1 MTRERFRPLTPYVIG
16 GLAGLALLAGAAL
29 PPVSASAEEGGRRL
43 PEAAM
48 TARETGQETGKDASK
63 GSGLRTA
70 TFAGGC
76 FWGVQGVFQH
86 VKGVKSAVS
95 GYAGGTRASARYD
108 EVGTGRTGHAEAVQV
123 TYDPAVVRYD
133 ELLQIFFSVALD
145 PTEVNRQG
153 PDTGP
158 QYRSALF
165 PADAEQAEVA
175 KAYIAQID
183 RAKLFSKPIATTIES
198 GAFYPAEAYHQDYMT
213 LHPSNSY
220 IVVNDAPKLRD
231 LKTLFP
237 ERANAQP
244 VLVGRPPA

>member
-1 MTRERFRPLTPYVIG
+1 MMRDRFRPLTPYLIG

-29 PPVSASAEEGGRRL
+29 PPAPAAAEDGGRRL

-48 TARETGQETGKDASK
+48 TARETAKEAVKG

-86 VKGVKSAVS
+86 VKGVKNAVS
-95 GYAGGTRASARYD
+95 GYAGGSRASARYD

-123 TYDPAVVRYD
+123 TYDPAVIRYD

-165 PADAEQAEVA
+165 PADAEQARVA
-175 KAYIAQID
+175 GAYIAQLD
-183 RAKLFSKPIATTIES
+183 AAKAFSKPIATRIES
-198 GAFYPAEAYHQDYMT
+198 GAFYPAEGYHQDYMT
-213 LHPSNSY
+213 LHPTNSY
-220 IVVNDAPKLRD
+220 IVTNDAPKLRD
-231 LKTLFP
+231 LKALFP

>member
-1 MTRERFRPLTPYVIG
+1 MTRERFRPRASRLVG
-16 GLAGLALLAGAAL
+16 GLAGLALLAGAAWPL
-29 PPVSASAEEGGRRL
+29 APASAEEGGQRL

-48 TARETGQETGKDASK
+48 TTKE

-86 VKGVKSAVS
+86 VKGVTNAVS

-108 EVGTGRTGHAEAVQV
+108 EVGTGRTAHAEAVQV
-123 TYDPAVVRYD
+123 TYDPALVRYD

-165 PADAEQAEVA
+165 PADAEQATVA
-175 KAYIAQID
+175 KAYIAQLD
-183 RAKLFSKPIATTIES
+183 GTKVFSKPIATKVES
-198 GAFYPAEAYHQDYMT
+198 GAFYPAEDYHQDYMS
-213 LHPSNSY
+213 LHPTNSY
-220 IVVNDAPKLRD
+220 IAVNDAPKLRD
-231 LKTLFP
+231 LKVLFP

>member
-1 MTRERFRPLTPYVIG
+1 MTRERFRPRSSALIG

-29 PPVSASAEEGGRRL
+29 PLAPAAAEEGGQRL

-48 TARETGQETGKDASK
+48 TARETVEKTAKD

-86 VKGVKSAVS
+86 VKGVKNAVS

-153 PDTGP
+153 PDNGP

-165 PADAEQAEVA
+165 PADAEQAKVA
-175 KAYIAQID
+175 GAYIAQLD
-183 RAKLFSKPIATTIES
+183 GAKVFSKPIATKIES
-198 GAFYPAEAYHQDYMT
+198 GAFYPAEGYHQDYMT
-213 LHPSNSY
+213 LHPTNSY
-220 IVVNDAPKLRD
+220 IAINDAPKLRD
-231 LKTLFP
+231 LKALFP
-237 ERANAQP
+237 ERANGQP

>member
-1 MTRERFRPLTPYVIG
+1 MTRERFRPRTSRLVG

-29 PPVSASAEEGGRRL
+29 PLAPASAEEGGQRL

-48 TARETGQETGKDASK
+48 TAKE

-86 VKGVKSAVS
+86 VKGVTNAVS

-108 EVGTGRTGHAEAVQV
+108 EVGTGRTAHAEAVQV
-123 TYDPAVVRYD
+123 TYDPALVRYD

-165 PADAEQAEVA
+165 PTDAEQATVA
-175 KAYIAQID
+175 KAYIAQLD
-183 RAKLFSKPIATTIES
+183 GTKVFSKPIATKVES
-198 GAFYPAEAYHQDYMT
+198 GAFYPAEDYHQDYMT
-213 LHPSNSY
+213 LHPTNSY
-220 IVVNDAPKLRD
+220 IAVNDAPKLRD
-231 LKTLFP
+231 LKALFP

>member
-1 MTRERFRPLTPYVIG
+1 MMRDRFRPLTPYLIG

-29 PPVSASAEEGGRRL
+29 PPAPAAAEDGGRRL

-48 TARETGQETGKDASK
+48 TARETAKEAVKG

-86 VKGVKSAVS
+86 VKGVKNAVS
-95 GYAGGTRASARYD
+95 GYAGGSRASARYD

-123 TYDPAVVRYD
+123 TYDPAVIRYD

-165 PADAEQAEVA
+165 PVDAEQARVA
-175 KAYIAQID
+175 GAYIAQLD
-183 RAKLFSKPIATTIES
+183 AAKAFSKPIATRIES
-198 GAFYPAEAYHQDYMT
+198 GAFYPAEGYHQDYMT
-213 LHPSNSY
+213 LHPTNSY
-220 IVVNDAPKLRD
+220 IVANDAPKLRD
-231 LKTLFP
+231 LKALFP

>member
-1 MTRERFRPLTPYVIG
+1 MMTTERLRAPLLIG
-16 GLAGLALLAGAAL
+16 GLTGLALLVGAAL
-29 PPVSASAEEGGRRL
+29 PLAPASAEEGGQRL

-48 TARETGQETGKDASK
+48 TAREKP
-63 GSGLRTA
+63 GLRTA

-86 VKGVKSAVS
+86 VKGVKNAVS
-95 GYAGGTRASARYD
+95 GYAGGSRASARYE

-145 PTEVNRQG
+145 PTEVDRQG

-165 PADAEQAEVA
+165 PADAEQAAVA
-175 KAYIAQID
+175 KAYIAQLD
-183 RAKLFSKPIATTIES
+183 GAKIFSKPIATRIES
-198 GAFYPAEAYHQDYMT
+198 GAFYPAEGYHQDYMT
-213 LHPSNSY
+213 LHPTNSY
-220 IVVNDAPKLRD
+220 IAVNDAPKLRD
-231 LKTLFP
+231 LKALFP

>member
-1 MTRERFRPLTPYVIG
+1 MTRERFRPRTSRLVG

-29 PPVSASAEEGGRRL
+29 PLAPAAAEEGGQRL

-48 TARETGQETGKDASK
+48 TAKE

-86 VKGVKSAVS
+86 VKGVTNAVS

-108 EVGTGRTGHAEAVQV
+108 EVGTGRTAHAEAVQV
-123 TYDPAVVRYD
+123 TYDPALVRYD

-165 PADAEQAEVA
+165 PTDAEQAKVA
-175 KAYIAQID
+175 KAYIAQLD
-183 RAKLFSKPIATTIES
+183 GTKVFSKPIATKVES
-198 GAFYPAEAYHQDYMT
+198 GAFYPAEAYHQDYMS
-213 LHPSNSY
+213 LHPTNSY
-220 IVVNDAPKLRD
+220 IAVNDEPKLRD
-231 LKTLFP
+231 LKALFP

>member
-1 MTRERFRPLTPYVIG
+1 MTRERFRPRASRLVG
-16 GLAGLALLAGAAL
+16 GLAGLALLAGAAWPL
-29 PPVSASAEEGGRRL
+29 APASAEEGGQRL

-48 TARETGQETGKDASK
+48 TTKE

-70 TFAGGC
+70 AFAGGC

-86 VKGVKSAVS
+86 VKGVTNAVS

-108 EVGTGRTGHAEAVQV
+108 EVGTGRTAHAEAVQV
-123 TYDPAVVRYD
+123 TYDPALVRYD

-165 PADAEQAEVA
+165 PTDAEQAKVA
-175 KAYIAQID
+175 KAYIAQLD
-183 RAKLFSKPIATTIES
+183 GTKVFSKPIATKVEG
-198 GAFYPAEAYHQDYMT
+198 GAFYPAEDYHQDYMS
-213 LHPSNSY
+213 LHPTNSY
-220 IVVNDAPKLRD
+220 IAINDAPKLRD
-231 LKTLFP
+231 LKALFP

>member
-1 MTRERFRPLTPYVIG
+1 MMPERLRPRLPLLLG
-16 GLAGLALLAGAAL
+16 GLTGLLLLAGAAL
-29 PPVSASAEEGGRRL
+29 PLAPASAEEGGQRL
-43 PEAAM
+43 PAAAM
-48 TARETGQETGKDASK
+48 TAKESAGRES
-63 GSGLRTA
+63 SGLRTA

-86 VKGVKSAVS
+86 VKGVKNAVS
-95 GYAGGTRASARYD
+95 GYAGGTRASARYE

-145 PTEVNRQG
+145 PTEVDRQG

-165 PADAEQAEVA
+165 PTDAEQAAVA
-175 KAYIAQID
+175 KAYIAQLD
-183 RAKLFSKPIATTIES
+183 WAKIFSKPIATRIEAGS
-198 GAFYPAEAYHQDYMT
+198 FYPAEGYHQDYMT
-213 LHPSNSY
+213 LHPTNSY
-220 IVVNDAPKLRD
+220 IAVNDAPKLRN
-231 LKTLFP
+231 LKALFP

>member
-1 MTRERFRPLTPYVIG
+1 MMRDRFRPLTPYLIG

-29 PPVSASAEEGGRRL
+29 PPAPAAAEGGGRRL

-48 TARETGQETGKDASK
+48 TARETAKEAVKG

-86 VKGVKSAVS
+86 VKGVKNAVS
-95 GYAGGTRASARYD
+95 GYAGGSRASARYD

-123 TYDPAVVRYD
+123 TYDPAVIRYD

-165 PADAEQAEVA
+165 PADAEQARVA
-175 KAYIAQID
+175 GAYIAQLD
-183 RAKLFSKPIATTIES
+183 AAKAFSKPIATRIES
-198 GAFYPAEAYHQDYMT
+198 GAFYPAEGYHQDYMT
-213 LHPSNSY
+213 LHPTNSY
-220 IVVNDAPKLRD
+220 IVANDAPKLRD
-231 LKTLFP
+231 LKALFP